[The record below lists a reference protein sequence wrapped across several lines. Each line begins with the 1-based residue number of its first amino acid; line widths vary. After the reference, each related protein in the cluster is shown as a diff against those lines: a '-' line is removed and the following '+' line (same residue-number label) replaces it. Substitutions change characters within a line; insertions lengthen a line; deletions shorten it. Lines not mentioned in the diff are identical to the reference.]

1 MIDKQ
6 IFHVYKKNSE
16 KTEVIAHS
24 LTVDEVEQGLVDK
37 TIDLALHEIHPCYN
51 EFTSEEP
58 SF

>member
-6 IFHVYKKNSE
+6 MFHIYKK
-16 KTEVIAHS
+16 KTDRTEVVAHS
-24 LTVDEVEQGLVDK
+24 LTVDEVEQGLIDK

-51 EFTSEEP
+51 ELTSEEA